1 MAEFEGPLPT
11 RRSIQV
17 HEVLDCQHHPRE
29 HHNTLQRPMAV
40 TAPCA
45 GAEGSPEGNEDA
57 GGWLRWSLA
66 RAIAVGSDR
75 SSRNCREKFPSGRL
89 RDLERLPSC
98 APFAYASPCRLH
110 GTSPYLFD
118 TRGGSTGGA
127 SGAADGEFS
136 GFTLF
141 RPGGRQN
148 RRPRCLPGWRVIRR
162 RSLGRRCLDT
172 GARRPLGLRLEV
184 MFLLFVCPGG
194 GLRQCAKG
202 GQGLRRSLR
211 YRTPWTGQVDD
222 VPRGGRPSGEP

>member
-1 MAEFEGPLPT
+1 
-11 RRSIQV
+11 
-17 HEVLDCQHHPRE
+17 
-29 HHNTLQRPMAV
+29 MAV
-40 TAPCA
+40 TATCA

-89 RDLERLPSC
+89 RDLERLPSR
-98 APFAYASPCRLH
+98 APFTYASPCCLH

-141 RPGGRQN
+141 RPGGRQH
-148 RRPRCLPGWRVIRR
+148 RRPRCFPGWRVIRR

-172 GARRPLGLRLEV
+172 FPGSATGHALTLGRDISTLRV
-184 MFLLFVCPGG
+184 SGG
-194 GLRQCAKG
+194 GLRQC
-202 GQGLRRSLR
+202 GQRRPEWPAAQPQIQDSLDG
-211 YRTPWTGQVDD
+211 T
-222 VPRGGRPSGEP
+222 GGRCPTGREAFVTNPTADG

>member
-75 SSRNCREKFPSGRL
+75 SSRNCREKFCFPPTHPGFFVNDSSFVLTRAWHSLRLTTHSRHPCMSGDRLGERPGASRL
-89 RDLERLPSC
+89 RAQARTSISLAHRRL
-98 APFAYASPCRLH
+98 L
-110 GTSPYLFD
+110 
-118 TRGGSTGGA
+118 GGS
-127 SGAADGEFS
+127 
-136 GFTLF
+136 
-141 RPGGRQN
+141 
-148 RRPRCLPGWRVIRR
+148 
-162 RSLGRRCLDT
+162 
-172 GARRPLGLRLEV
+172 
-184 MFLLFVCPGG
+184 
-194 GLRQCAKG
+194 
-202 GQGLRRSLR
+202 
-211 YRTPWTGQVDD
+211 
-222 VPRGGRPSGEP
+222 

>member
-1 MAEFEGPLPT
+1 MATGD
-11 RRSIQV
+11 S
-17 HEVLDCQHHPRE
+17 
-29 HHNTLQRPMAV
+29 
-40 TAPCA
+40 PCA

-89 RDLERLPSC
+89 RDLERLPSR
-98 APFAYASPCRLH
+98 APCCTYASPCRLH

-141 RPGGRQN
+141 RPGGRQTVA
-148 RRPRCLPGWRVIRR
+148 RGASPAGVLFTVG
-162 RSLGRRCLDT
+162 RSGADVSTQGRD
-172 GARRPLGLRLEV
+172 A
-184 MFLLFVCPGG
+184 
-194 GLRQCAKG
+194 
-202 GQGLRRSLR
+202 
-211 YRTPWTGQVDD
+211 
-222 VPRGGRPSGEP
+222 PSAYALK